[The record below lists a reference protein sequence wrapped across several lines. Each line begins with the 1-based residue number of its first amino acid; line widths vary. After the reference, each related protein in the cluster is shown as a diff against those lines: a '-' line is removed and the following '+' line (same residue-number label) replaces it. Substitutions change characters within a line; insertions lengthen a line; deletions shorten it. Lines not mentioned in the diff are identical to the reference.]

1 MPYHALTVARR
12 ARHAARRFRR
22 GAGTAAS
29 LVRPGDWLVLGTAVV
44 LLIWLFGAAWQRPA
58 ANDVTIRAGGRV
70 FLQTTLGRDQMIN
83 VPGPL
88 GTSVIQVRNHRVRV
102 ARDPSPRQ
110 YCVRQGWLAQAGD
123 TAICL
128 PNQTSVELGGA
139 KALYDSLAY

>member
-1 MPYHALTVARR
+1 M
-12 ARHAARRFRR
+12 AAP
-22 GAGTAAS
+22 
-29 LVRPGDWLVLGTAVV
+29 LIRPGDWLVLGIAAALV
-44 LLIWLFGAAWQRPA
+44 IWLFATAWQRPA
-58 ANDVTIRAGGRV
+58 ADAVTIRAGGRV
-70 FLQTTLGRDQMIN
+70 FLQTTLAHDQWIH

-88 GTSVIQVRNHRVRV
+88 GTSIIQVQHHRVRV

-110 YCVRQGWLAQAGD
+110 YCVRQGWLSQAGD